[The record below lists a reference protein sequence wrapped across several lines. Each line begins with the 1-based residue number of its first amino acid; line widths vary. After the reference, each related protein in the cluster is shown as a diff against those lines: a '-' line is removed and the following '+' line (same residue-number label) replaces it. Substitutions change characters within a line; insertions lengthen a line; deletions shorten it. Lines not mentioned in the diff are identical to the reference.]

1 MRFVNSADGTRIATY
16 DEGNAAGPVVVLV
29 HGWPDSH
36 DMWDATVPYLADT
49 YRVIRYDN
57 RGSRN
62 SGVPK
67 KVSAYTMARYA
78 DDFAAVVEALAPGRK
93 VHVLAHDWGSVGI
106 WEYLSRPESVDR
118 IASFTSTSGP
128 SADHTRHYIM
138 EGLKRP
144 YRPVR
149 FLHSVSQFLRLT
161 YQGFF
166 SIPLLARVF
175 VRATAP
181 TIIPQ
186 LLKRL
191 DGMSDNQIR
200 HSDTFATDAANS
212 LKVYPANYWRT
223 IFTGRRDHY
232 VNVPV
237 QVIVN
242 RGDQFVRPHLYDET
256 PQWVPQ
262 LWRRDIRSGHW
273 SPMSHPELLAT
284 AVRELAE
291 HVAGAEPARD
301 LELAQVAGTA
311 S

>member
-1 MRFVNSADGTRIATY
+1 
-16 DEGNAAGPVVVLV
+16 
-29 HGWPDSH
+29 
-36 DMWDATVPYLADT
+36 
-49 YRVIRYDN
+49 
-57 RGSRN
+57 
-62 SGVPK
+62 
-67 KVSAYTMARYA
+67 MAHYA
-78 DDFAAVVEALAPGRK
+78 DDFAAVIAALAPGEK

-128 SADHTRHYIM
+128 SADHTRRFIM

-144 YRPVR
+144 YQPVR

-166 SIPLLARVF
+166 SIPLVARVL
-175 VRATAP
+175 VRATVP
-181 TIIPQ
+181 TILPQ
-186 LLKRL
+186 LMKRL

-223 IFTGRRDHY
+223 IVTGRRDHY
-232 VNVPV
+232 IDVPV

-256 PQWVPQ
+256 PQWVPR
-262 LWRRDIRSGHW
+262 LWRGTSSRATGRRCRIRSC
-273 SPMSHPELLAT
+273 SPPPSVNSPIISRAPSRPGICNWRRS
-284 AVRELAE
+284 AR
-291 HVAGAEPARD
+291 AGRQPAG
-301 LELAQVAGTA
+301 LPSTVMFLGSTGWPLIVIW
-311 S
+311 